1 MHKVH
6 HSRDARYTDTN
17 YGNIVSW
24 WDRLLGTFTPAHH
37 GTSIAY
43 GLDGFDE
50 PATQTTAALLVMPF
64 VDGSAPTEAA
74 ARQFGVGKL
83 GLEKAT

>member
-1 MHKVH
+1 MHKIH

-24 WDRLLGTFTPAHH
+24 WDRLFSTFTPARH

-43 GLDGFDE
+43 GLDGHDD
-50 PATQTTAALLVMPF
+50 AASQTTMGLLGAPF
-64 VDGSAPTEAA
+64 RDGESTGNTAREGSAL
-74 ARQFGVGKL
+74 V
-83 GLEKAT
+83 